1 LISKNWLGECW
12 RITTP
17 GRFGSLPFAE
27 EQGTQTMMLRH
38 CNTYFAALTLV
49 LAVGATA
56 SAQPRGKL
64 LPEGAEKKTVTIYSD
79 GTKMI
84 GDLYLPSGLQKADK
98 RPAVV
103 FCNGTAGTRRG
114 TPAKLAPHF
123 LEAGFVFLAFDYRG
137 WGESDGKLLPVEP
150 LPKPDA
156 KGEVTVKVR
165 VVRWQM
171 DFADQTQDIRAA
183 ISFLRGEPSVDPERI
198 GIMGSSYGGG
208 LVTWVAAN
216 DPRVKCVVAQV
227 PGMGGG
233 RGLAAEQKMYELAT
247 KQARGETEPVP
258 FETGKPTGAMARYA
272 HMRYNTSKSIGF
284 SAFEAAAKIKA
295 PMLLVLAEK
304 EELMDNKQN
313 GVKVYEIIKDHQ
325 GQEGCSG
332 RAAHHQ
338 GNHALR
344 HLPGRIRG
352 GNETGTGVV

>member
-1 LISKNWLGECW
+1 V
-12 RITTP
+12 
-17 GRFGSLPFAE
+17 AE
-27 EQGTQTMMLRH
+27 
-38 CNTYFAALTLV
+38 
-49 LAVGATA
+49 LAF
-56 SAQPRGKL
+56 AQPKARP

-84 GDLYLPSGLQKADK
+84 GDLYLPPGSQKADK

-103 FCNGTAGTRRG
+103 FCAGTAGTRRG
-114 TPAKLAPHF
+114 TPTQLAPYF

-137 WGESDGKLLPVEP
+137 WGDSDGKLMPVEP

-156 KGEVTVKVR
+156 KGEVTVKAR

-183 ISFLRGEPSVDPERI
+183 ISFLAGEPGVNPERI
-198 GIMGSSYGGG
+198 GIMGTSYGGG

-233 RGLAAEQKMYELAT
+233 RGPAAEQRAYELLT

-258 FETGKPTGAMARYA
+258 FETGKPTGQMAKYEQ
-272 HMRYNTSKSIGF
+272 MRYNPAKGVGF
-284 SAFEAAAKIKA
+284 SPLDAATKIKV

-313 GVKVYEIIKDHQ
+313 GVKVYEIIQAKKNVPVALHTIKDITHY
-325 GQEGCSG
+325 GIYKEGFEEATKLELEWFSSHLK
-332 RAAHHQ
+332 AA
-338 GNHALR
+338 A
-344 HLPGRIRG
+344 PKSDK
-352 GNETGTGVV
+352 

>member
-1 LISKNWLGECW
+1 
-12 RITTP
+12 
-17 GRFGSLPFAE
+17 
-27 EQGTQTMMLRH
+27 
-38 CNTYFAALTLV
+38 
-49 LAVGATA
+49 VGATA
-56 SAQPRGKL
+56 SAQPKARS

-84 GDLYLPSGLQKADK
+84 GDLYLPAGWKTADK

-103 FCNGTAGTRRG
+103 FCNGTAGTKRG
-114 TPAKLAPHF
+114 TPTQLAPHF

-137 WGESDGKLLPVEP
+137 WGESNGKLLPVEP
-150 LPKPDA
+150 LPKPDE
-156 KGEVTVKVR
+156 KGEATVKVR

-183 ISFLRGEPSVDPERI
+183 ISFLAGEPGVDRERM

-233 RGLAAEQKMYELAT
+233 RGPAAEQRMYELLT

-258 FETGKPTGAMARYA
+258 FETGKPTGQMAVYA
-272 HMRYNTSKSIGF
+272 QMRYNPAKGIGF
-284 SAFEAAAKIKA
+284 SPLEAAEKIKV

-313 GVKVYEIIKDHQ
+313 GERVYETIKAKKDVPVALHTIK
-325 GQEGCSG
+325 GITHYGIYKEGFEEATKLELEWFG
-332 RAAHHQ
+332 K
-338 GNHALR
+338 
-344 HLPGRIRG
+344 HLKASASKP
-352 GNETGTGVV
+352 EK

>member
-1 LISKNWLGECW
+1 
-12 RITTP
+12 
-17 GRFGSLPFAE
+17 
-27 EQGTQTMMLRH
+27 MMLRH
-38 CNTYFAALTLV
+38 RNAYFATLTLV
-49 LAVGATA
+49 LGVAATV
-56 SAQPRGKL
+56 SAQPRAKP
-64 LPEGAEKKTVTIYSD
+64 LPEGAEKQTVTIYSD

-84 GDLYLPSGLQKADK
+84 GDLYLPPGLRKADK

-103 FCNGTAGTRRG
+103 FCNGTAGTKRG
-114 TPAKLAPHF
+114 TPTQLAPHF
-123 LEAGFVFLAFDYRG
+123 LAAGFVFLAFDYRG

-183 ISFLRGEPSVDPERI
+183 IGFLAGEPSVDPERI

-233 RGLAAEQKMYELAT
+233 RGPAAERRLYELLT

-258 FETGKPTGAMARYA
+258 FETGKPTGAMARYKQI
-272 HMRYNTSKSIGF
+272 RYNPAKGIGF
-284 SAFEAAAKIKA
+284 SPLEAAAKIKV

-313 GVKVYEIIKDHQ
+313 GAKVYEIIKAKKDVPVALHSIK
-325 GQEGCSG
+325 GITHYGVYKEGFEEATKLELEWFG
-332 RAAHHQ
+332 KYLKAPA
-338 GNHALR
+338 
-344 HLPGRIRG
+344 PKP
-352 GNETGTGVV
+352 EK

>member
-1 LISKNWLGECW
+1 
-12 RITTP
+12 
-17 GRFGSLPFAE
+17 
-27 EQGTQTMMLRH
+27 MMLH
-38 CNTYFAALTLV
+38 HASVFLAALTLV
-49 LAVGATA
+49 LSVGARA
-56 SAQPRGKL
+56 SAQSKAKP
-64 LPEGAEKKTVTIYSD
+64 LPEGAEKKSVTIYSD

-84 GDLYLPSGLQKADK
+84 GDLYLPPGLQKTDR

-114 TPAKLAPHF
+114 TPTQLAPYF

-137 WGESDGKLLPVEP
+137 WGDSEGKLLPVEP

-183 ISFLRGEPSVDPERI
+183 ISFVAGEPNVDAERI
-198 GIMGSSYGGG
+198 GILGSSYGGG
-208 LVTWVAAN
+208 LVTWVAAH

-233 RGLAAEQKMYELAT
+233 RGPEAEQRMYELLT

-258 FETGKPTGAMARYA
+258 FETGKPTGKMARYEQ
-272 HMRYNTSKSIGF
+272 MRYNPAKGIGF
-284 SAFEAAAKIKA
+284 SPVEAAAKIKV

-304 EELMDNKQN
+304 EELLDNKQN
-313 GVKVYEIIKDHQ
+313 GAKVYEIIKAKKDVPVALHTIKDITHY
-325 GQEGCSG
+325 GIYKEGFAEATKLELEWFG
-332 RAAHHQ
+332 KYLKAPE
-338 GNHALR
+338 LK
-344 HLPGRIRG
+344 P
-352 GNETGTGVV
+352 EK

>member
-1 LISKNWLGECW
+1 
-12 RITTP
+12 
-17 GRFGSLPFAE
+17 
-27 EQGTQTMMLRH
+27 MMLRH
-38 CNTYFAALTLV
+38 CNACLATLTLV
-49 LAVGATA
+49 LGVGETA
-56 SAQPRGKL
+56 FAQPKAKP
-64 LPEGAEKKTVTIYSD
+64 LPEGAEKKAVTIYSD

-84 GDLYLPSGLQKADK
+84 GDLYLPPGLRKADK

-103 FCNGTAGTRRG
+103 FCAGTAGTRRG
-114 TPAKLAPHF
+114 TPTQLAPHF

-137 WGESDGKLLPVEP
+137 WGDSDCKLLPVEP

-183 ISFLRGEPSVDPERI
+183 ISFLAGEPGVDAKRI
-198 GIMGSSYGGG
+198 GIMGTSYGGG

-233 RGLAAEQKMYELAT
+233 RGPAAEQRAYELLT

-258 FETGKPTGAMARYA
+258 FETGKPTGAMARYEQ
-272 HMRYNTSKSIGF
+272 MRYNPAKGIGF
-284 SAFEAAAKIKA
+284 SPIEAAANIKV

-313 GVKVYEIIKDHQ
+313 GAKVYEVIKAKKDVPVALHTIKDITHY
-325 GQEGCSG
+325 GIYKEGFEEATKLELEWFG
-332 RAAHHQ
+332 K
-338 GNHALR
+338 
-344 HLPGRIRG
+344 HLGAPKSQK
-352 GNETGTGVV
+352 